1 MPESWDGDGSLLSSP
16 SVSVACPLWQELGEK
31 GRREFWASLALRYC
45 KGLGPRIRA
54 RLLRRHH
61 SAYAA
66 YEALLWT
73 ARQNSRGPLQI
84 ARELASD
91 AWREAARKEWDA
103 ARQLNARLLLWT
115 DPLYPPQLR
124 ELPDAPALLYCRG
137 DTNLLT
143 SPCIGVVGSRQA
155 SRQGLR
161 VARHMAGFLASC
173 GVAIVSGM
181 ACGVDAEAHAA
192 ALNEVG
198 RSIGVLGT
206 GIDLVYPRSNTAL
219 FARMEEN
226 GLLLSEF
233 APGSKALPEHFPI
246 RNRIISGLSL
256 GIVVVEAASRSGS
269 LITARNALEQ
279 NREVYAVPGPALER
293 RCCGVQELVRQGAHP
308 VFSAEDILRDL
319 ADRLQVCGIS
329 RTLLDRR
336 TACERQQLA
345 ADEVR
350 EVDMAEEDD
359 RASAKLPEDTIET
372 EKVEA
377 GADPAS
383 GDACSLVQDA
393 ACPEAQLLL
402 QGGEEALMC
411 LLRKEGPLHV
421 DDLARLAGQDS
432 AALAVMLLGLEMS
445 GRIRRLPGARYEV
458 AL

>member
-1 MPESWDGDGSLLSSP
+1 M
-16 SVSVACPLWQELGEK
+16 
-31 GRREFWASLALRYC
+31 
-45 KGLGPRIRA
+45 
-54 RLLRRHH
+54 
-61 SAYAA
+61 
-66 YEALLWT
+66 
-73 ARQNSRGPLQI
+73 
-84 ARELASD
+84 
-91 AWREAARKEWDA
+91 
-103 ARQLNARLLLWT
+103 
-115 DPLYPPQLR
+115 
-124 ELPDAPALLYCRG
+124 
-137 DTNLLT
+137 T

-161 VARHMAGFLASC
+161 VSRHMAGFLASC
-173 GVAIVSGM
+173 GMAVVSGM

-192 ALNEVG
+192 ALKEVG

-219 FARMEEN
+219 FARMEES

-233 APGSKALPEHFPI
+233 APGSKALPEHFPV

-279 NREVYAVPGPALER
+279 NREVYAVPGPALES

-319 ADRLQVCGIS
+319 ADRLQACGIS

-345 ADEVR
+345 VDEMR
-350 EVDMAEEDD
+350 EAALAEEDD
-359 RASAKLPEDTIET
+359 AGASTKLPEDTTKPE
-372 EKVEA
+372 EA
-377 GADPAS
+377 GTGADPAS
-383 GDACSLVQDA
+383 GDARSLIQDA
-393 ACPEAQLLL
+393 GCPEAQLLL
-402 QGGEEALMC
+402 QGGDEDALMR
-411 LLRKEGPLHV
+411 LLREGGPLHV

-458 AL
+458 IS